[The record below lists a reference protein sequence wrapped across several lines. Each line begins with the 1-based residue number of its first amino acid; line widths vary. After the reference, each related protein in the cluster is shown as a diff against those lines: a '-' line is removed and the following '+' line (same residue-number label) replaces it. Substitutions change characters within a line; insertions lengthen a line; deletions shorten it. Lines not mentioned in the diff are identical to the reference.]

1 MLRLEK
7 VSKDFGK
14 FKLEDIS
21 FELKKGYIMGLMGH
35 NGSGKTTII
44 KLIMNLL
51 NVDSG
56 NIYYM
61 GEDIRKNLKKFKEE
75 VGFVYDELYFYEH
88 LKVKDFKNI
97 VKSFYK
103 NFDNNKFNNYLEKFN
118 IDKNT
123 KIRNLSKGQSIKLML
138 ANALSH
144 NAKLLVFDEPSSG
157 LDPIF
162 RKEMINII
170 QEELESGDKCAIFST
185 HILNDLEQC
194 ADYITLIKDGK
205 LVLSESSEY
214 IKENYKVIKGSKKE
228 LDDSNINFIKREDK
242 NYYSQGL
249 FIESGYETTSN
260 ISIATIEDIIYFMG
274 RD

>member
-21 FELKKGYIMGLMGH
+21 FELKKGYIMGLIGH

-61 GEDIRKNLKKFKEE
+61 GEDINKISKKFKEE

-88 LKVKDFKNI
+88 LKVKEFKNI

-103 NFDNNKFNNYLEKFN
+103 NFENNKFDNYLEKFK
-118 IDKNT
+118 IDKDT
-123 KIRNLSKGQSIKLML
+123 KIKNLSKGQSIKLML

-144 NAKLLVFDEPSSG
+144 NAKLLVLDEPSSG

-162 RKEMINII
+162 RKEMISII

-185 HILNDLEQC
+185 HILTDLEQC
-194 ADYITLIKDGK
+194 ADYITLIKNGK

-249 FIESGYETTSN
+249 FIENGYDMTNN

>member
-7 VSKDFGK
+7 VSKDFDK

-21 FELKKGYIMGLMGH
+21 FELKEGYIMGLIGH

-61 GEDIRKNLKKFKEE
+61 GEDINKISKKFKEE

-88 LKVKDFKNI
+88 LKVKEFKNI

-103 NFDNNKFNNYLEKFN
+103 NFENNKFDNYLEKFK
-118 IDKNT
+118 IDKDT
-123 KIRNLSKGQSIKLML
+123 KIKNLSKGQSIKLML

-144 NAKLLVFDEPSSG
+144 NAKLLVLDEPSSG

-162 RKEMINII
+162 RKEMISII

-185 HILNDLEQC
+185 HILTDLEQC
-194 ADYITLIKDGK
+194 ADYITLIKNGK

-249 FIESGYETTSN
+249 FIENGYETTNN

>member
-144 NAKLLVFDEPSSG
+144 NAKLLVLDEPSSG

-185 HILNDLEQC
+185 HILTDLEQC
-194 ADYITLIKDGK
+194 ADYITLIKNGK

-228 LDDSNINFIKREDK
+228 LDDSNIDFIKREDN

-249 FIESGYETTSN
+249 FIENGYDMTNN

>member
-21 FELKKGYIMGLMGH
+21 FELKEGYIMGLIGH

-88 LKVKDFKNI
+88 LKVKEFKNI
-97 VKSFYK
+97 IKSFYK
-103 NFDNNKFNNYLEKFN
+103 NFDDNKFENYLEKFN

-123 KIRNLSKGQSIKLML
+123 KIKNLSKGQSIKLML

-144 NAKLLVFDEPSSG
+144 NAKLLVLDEPSSG

-185 HILNDLEQC
+185 HILTDLEQC

-249 FIESGYETTSN
+249 FIERGYETTNN